1 MNTDQQW
8 NDTVERLYRKHF
20 DALHRIAWRCLSDR
34 NMVRDVIQ
42 EIFTKMLGHRRRFDT
57 MEDLER
63 YLFRSFKNLLID
75 KARSRA
81 RWQYTDLEQARSQ
94 LLTSDGN
101 QEEQL
106 VALRLQGKE
115 LPLSQP
121 DRGIFEMAYFEKKSD
136 EEIASHLNLKLS
148 TIRYRL
154 RMARQTITRILT
166 DERKLGQR
174 EIAGLFSRAKN

>member
-1 MNTDQQW
+1 MNTDAQW
-8 NDTVERLYRKHF
+8 KDTVKRLYRKHF

-42 EIFTKMLGHRRRFDT
+42 EIFIKMLGRQRTFET
-57 MEDLER
+57 LEDAER

-81 RWQYTDLEQARSQ
+81 RWQYVELEQAGSQ
-94 LLTSDGN
+94 LPTAGGE

-106 VALRLQGKE
+106 VALRLEGKT
-115 LPLSQP
+115 LPLEQP

-136 EEIASHLNLKLS
+136 EEIASRLNLKLT

-166 DERKLGQR
+166 EEQKLGQR